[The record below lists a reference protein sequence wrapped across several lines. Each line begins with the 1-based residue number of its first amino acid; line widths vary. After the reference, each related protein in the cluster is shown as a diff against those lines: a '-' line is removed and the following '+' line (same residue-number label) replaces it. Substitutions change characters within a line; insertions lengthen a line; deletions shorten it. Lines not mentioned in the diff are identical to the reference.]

1 MSVHSSKFEVFH
13 TGGEGWLWPPCR
25 IIVSFAHYNYCLIA
39 LPIPKRKLGK
49 ADRETSAEISLSGL
63 SFHAFVAGFCFWLFL
78 L

>member
-1 MSVHSSKFEVFH
+1 MASVQNYRFLRS
-13 TGGEGWLWPPCR
+13 R
-25 IIVSFAHYNYCLIA
+25 FAHYNYCLIA